1 MAENKKKYKNSS
13 NERKIQAYPSPK
25 YFKLLS
31 EYSKQNN
38 LSASAIA
45 CKAIK
50 QFFDKLQK

>member
-13 NERKIQAYPSPK
+13 NERKVQAYPSPK
-25 YFKLLS
+25 YYKLI
-31 EYSKQNN
+31 EDYSRNN
-38 LSASAIA
+38 NISASAIA